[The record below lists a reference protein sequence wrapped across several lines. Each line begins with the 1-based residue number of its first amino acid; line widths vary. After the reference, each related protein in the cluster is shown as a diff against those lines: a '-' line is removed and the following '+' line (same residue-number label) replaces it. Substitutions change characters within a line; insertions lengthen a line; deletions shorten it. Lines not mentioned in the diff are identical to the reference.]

1 MFCDSTTSL
10 GIQVLHLIALLG
22 KKLFLTS
29 YFRPLL
35 LVLLLV
41 RASLSARP
49 RPGGMALSSSGVFG
63 GCAISAGLLTAR
75 VCSEDSHLEGFL
87 WSVGCFFFFLGR
99 HKAWSL
105 ACLKHDGAYKA
116 VL

>member
-49 RPGGMALSSSGVFG
+49 RPGGMALSSGVFG